1 MNPET
6 RMQARLWLALVFVL
20 GIAIGGTF
28 GYSFAHRSYAST
40 SQPSMS
46 EPERRAK
53 RVLEMTREIG
63 LTAEQSQKVDGIIL
77 SAHEEMKRVR
87 EKSDAD
93 LDGIRQN
100 ARGQMRE
107 VLTPEQ
113 KPKFEDFVR
122 KMDEERKKAA
132 GK

>member
-1 MNPET
+1 
-6 RMQARLWLALVFVL
+6 MQARLWLALVFVL

-28 GYSFAHRSYAST
+28 GYSFAHRSYAAT

-53 RVLEMTREIG
+53 RVAEMTREIG

-77 SAHEEMKRVR
+77 SAHEAMKKVR

-122 KMDEERKKAA
+122 KIDEERKKSG